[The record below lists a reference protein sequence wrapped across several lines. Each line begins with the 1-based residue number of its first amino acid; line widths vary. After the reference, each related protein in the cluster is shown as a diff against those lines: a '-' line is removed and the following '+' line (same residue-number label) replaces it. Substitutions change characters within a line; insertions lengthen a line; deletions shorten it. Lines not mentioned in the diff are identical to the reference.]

1 MTSYFSEDGPVQL
14 GSLVIGQIQS
24 TGTENGGSKCL
35 TAAKLAT
42 GKPRESDQFQYGPLA
57 QQAWNISVSFCG
69 GAANDCIVW
78 RTADLCLESS
88 GRPSMDSGTQL
99 AINKCSGTARQDW
112 CTGLGRGS
120 FRLPA

>member
-42 GKPRESDQFQYGPLA
+42 GKPRESDQFQYGLLA

-69 GAANDCIVW
+69 GAANDCIVGGLLIYAW
-78 RTADLCLESS
+78 RVPADPVWIA
-88 GRPSMDSGTQL
+88 GRNWQ
-99 AINKCSGTARQDW
+99 
-112 CTGLGRGS
+112 
-120 FRLPA
+120 